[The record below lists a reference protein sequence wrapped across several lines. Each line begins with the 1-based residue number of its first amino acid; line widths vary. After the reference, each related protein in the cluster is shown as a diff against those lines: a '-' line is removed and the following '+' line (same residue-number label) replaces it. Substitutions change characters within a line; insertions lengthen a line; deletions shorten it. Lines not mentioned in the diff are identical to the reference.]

1 VRHTIRISP
10 IYIIYPTGTVILF
23 SVVFSE
29 IFSVYLCPETAEA
42 ARLASGAA
50 VDLVSAVLS
59 GEIHNGL
66 GLVRPPGHHA
76 MEDELNGWGY
86 FDILTD
92 FLQAPRL
99 CFRLKGQCHEIFDP
113 RFFSSIDHP

>member
-1 VRHTIRISP
+1 MKFVFMSQYQRIFC
-10 IYIIYPTGTVILF
+10 V
-23 SVVFSE
+23 
-29 IFSVYLCPETAEA
+29 FSVYHCPETAEA

-76 MEDELNGWGY
+76 MEDELNG
-86 FDILTD
+86 
-92 FLQAPRL
+92 
-99 CFRLKGQCHEIFDP
+99 
-113 RFFSSIDHP
+113 

>member
-1 VRHTIRISP
+1 M
-10 IYIIYPTGTVILF
+10 
-23 SVVFSE
+23 
-29 IFSVYLCPETAEA
+29 FSVYLCPETAEA

-76 MEDELNGWGY
+76 MEDELNG
-86 FDILTD
+86 
-92 FLQAPRL
+92 
-99 CFRLKGQCHEIFDP
+99 
-113 RFFSSIDHP
+113 